1 MQRVEAVAPMSV
13 NRDHAMDDMPADP
26 RQAAVLCDLLMACP
40 WMTAI
45 LDEVRVVGRHA
56 GVTC

>member
-1 MQRVEAVAPMSV
+1 MSV